1 MVKLEEQRIDEEIK
15 RREDLISQFPKEIA
29 DKVKELKLMP
39 GEIEIKI
46 AQRNGLFIDIKR
58 KKEWEASL

>member
-1 MVKLEEQRIDEEIK
+1 MSNVSKVEAETIDEEIK
-15 RREDLISQFPKEIA
+15 KRKALIGALPKDIG
-29 DKVKELKLMP
+29 DQVQNLGLLP

-58 KKEWEASL
+58 NS